1 MQVVPN
7 SSFANVPETPSIDS
21 TSNGMPSVQ
30 RSRGDAVLPK
40 GTPSAIG
47 MLRLRSFNSA
57 SPKIT
62 YVPAA
67 VVDQESDDI
76 EREREEANFVL
87 EAAHAQHNVCILE
100 QQLAAAKVEEMV
112 ALGNLY
118 RFRAQEAERRLEDAN
133 VDVGRIPHDIC
144 KNGVALRNPRKR
156 RRASFAESTV
166 ACTCPQSISSFYFSD
181 VHMKKCFLVVS
192 VSSISPHMQFT
203 PTLVTLQLVDPVNC
217 IRDAYH
223 NCVWAMLR
231 SVGNSVPLAGHS
243 KQPL

>member
-1 MQVVPN
+1 MSHSSVLTDPPVEEDSKVERATSPSEPGISVRSGASGTRVVPN

-47 MLRLRSFNSA
+47 TLRLRRSAVYQLHSSPFPTHSFNSA

-62 YVPAA
+62 YVPAE

-87 EAAHAQHNVCILE
+87 EAARAQCNVCILE

-133 VDVGRIPHDIC
+133 VDVGRIRHDIR
-144 KNGVALRNPRKR
+144 KNGVALQNPRKH
-156 RRASFAESTV
+156 RRASFTESTV
-166 ACTCPQSISSFYFSD
+166 AFRSS
-181 VHMKKCFLVVS
+181 
-192 VSSISPHMQFT
+192 SP
-203 PTLVTLQLVDPVNC
+203 N
-217 IRDAYH
+217 I
-223 NCVWAMLR
+223 
-231 SVGNSVPLAGHS
+231 
-243 KQPL
+243 